1 MAGRESSR
9 TFAME
14 VYRKIMGFN
23 GGFSIASHG
32 NDFQRVYQIM
42 VDNYD
47 VSLLMV
53 DGGYNDVYI
62 IIFNI

>member
-1 MAGRESSR
+1 
-9 TFAME
+9 ME